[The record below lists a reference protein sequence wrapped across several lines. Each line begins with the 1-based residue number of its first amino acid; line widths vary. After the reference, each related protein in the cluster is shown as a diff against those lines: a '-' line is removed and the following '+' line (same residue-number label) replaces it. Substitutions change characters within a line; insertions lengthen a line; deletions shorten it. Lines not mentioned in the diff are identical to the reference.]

1 MKIKLKVKTPTFIG
15 SGDSISPTLDFVF
28 ERDQVI
34 LLDID
39 KLTDWLYKSNQ
50 EITLVK
56 DLAHLVSRREGNI
69 ERFLRDYKL
78 NIADFKRT
86 SLRLAFQTSGRDM
99 SQIFKKIDMP
109 ITNSLGAYIPGSTI
123 KGLIRSAFI
132 FQFIKDNGGWKRV
145 KTQTYIRENYQGRNR
160 SYIGEDIFRKE
171 LDKIYTEALRF
182 IQVTDSSC
190 LPLEKLQVFLLE
202 RITRTNKP
210 IPKLIIGL
218 PQNTELYLEIKILPG
233 FKKAEIPEYWK
244 SLFEEE
250 TKLINVLQYY
260 TFTLM
265 EQERMLIEK
274 LPNSR
279 RGLLVTFYAKYIEE
293 QTRAIKNREKKSLV
307 RIGFGKTYYFNSIGY
322 FFTDEEKRIFRIG
335 GNRALSNSLFPSSRW
350 IVENSQGEKEMP
362 GFCSVEIL

>member
-1 MKIKLKVKTPTFIG
+1 MKVKLKVKTPTFIG

-28 ERDQVI
+28 ERNQVI

-39 KLTDWLYKSNQ
+39 KLTDWLYESNQ
-50 EITLVK
+50 ETTLVK

-69 ERFLRDYKL
+69 GRFLRDYKL
-78 NIADFKRT
+78 NVADFKKL
-86 SLRLAFQTSGRDM
+86 SLNIAFQTGGRDM
-99 SQIFKKIDMP
+99 TQIFRKIDMP

-123 KGLIRSAFI
+123 KGLIRSALI
-132 FQFIKDNGGWKRV
+132 FQFIKDNGGWKNV
-145 KTQTYIRENYQGRNR
+145 KTSSYIRENYQGRNR

-171 LDKIYTEALRF
+171 LDKIYTDALRF
-182 IQVTDSSC
+182 IQVTDSSW
-190 LPLEKLQVFLLE
+190 LLLEELQVFLLE
-202 RITRTNKP
+202 RITRTNKA

-233 FKKAEIPEYWK
+233 FKEAEIPEYWK

-250 TKLINVLQYY
+250 TKLIDVLQYY

-274 LPNSR
+274 LPNSAK
-279 RGLLVTFYAKYIEE
+279 GSLITFYTKYIEE
-293 QTRAIKNREKKSLV
+293 QAKAIKNKEKKSLV

-335 GNRALSNSLFPSSRW
+335 RNKILSNSLFPSSRW
-350 IVENSQGEKEMP
+350 IVENSQGEKEVP